1 MHDAVR
7 TTNFWDARSAAIIV
21 IVIVIIIIHDPSLHP
36 SPPFIT
42 YSRAYFYLPYY
53 LLTLGVGSFNPN
65 YIYFPKC

>member
-21 IVIVIIIIHDPSLHP
+21 IVIVIIIIHDPSP
-36 SPPFIT
+36 TPPPFIT